1 MFSAKDFLF
10 WKYLEITLTFFFDLT
25 GKGGGGKTLLIVA
38 SIGLDCSLL
47 FLVAVRIVLI
57 ENLFFL

>member
-1 MFSAKDFLF
+1 
-10 WKYLEITLTFFFDLT
+10 LEITLTFFFDLT
-25 GKGGGGKTLLIVA
+25 GKGGGGETLLIVA

-57 ENLFFL
+57 ENLDTIFSLSDLNLLFM